1 MADQDQKIHWLKVKF
16 VCDGEIAEALADL
29 LGRFVSNGVV
39 IENVTRFNEHTQEN
53 EPTGAFEVSGY
64 LSVDEQLPE
73 KRQKLAEA
81 LWHIGQ
87 ISPLPEPQ
95 FSSII
100 DQDWM
105 EAWKQHYKPIPLGEK
120 FLILPAWE
128 STPDGENRL
137 TIRINPA
144 MAFGTGTHPT
154 TQLCLNLLEKHYQ
167 TGEPVI
173 DIGCGSGILSIAA
186 YKLGAPF
193 ILAVDVDNQA
203 VRATKENAALNA
215 VPEEVLQ
222 IGAGSVEEILLGQ
235 FSIQSAPVVLVN
247 ILASIIMRLFDQ
259 GLAEVVA
266 DGGMLLLSGILAHQE
281 DEMRQKAQ
289 ENRFQVIDKLIQK
302 DWISLAFI
310 KSAKLHQE

>member
-1 MADQDQKIHWLKVKF
+1 MADQDQKIHWIKVKF

-39 IENVTRFNEHTQEN
+39 IENVTRFNEHIQEN

-105 EAWKQHYKPIPLGEK
+105 AAWKQHYKPIPLGEK

-128 STPDGENRL
+128 STPDGEYRL
-137 TIRINPA
+137 IIRINPA
-144 MAFGTGTHPT
+144 IAFGTGTHPT
-154 TQLCLNLLEKHYQ
+154 TQLCLNLLERHYQ

-186 YKLGAPF
+186 YKLGAPKV
-193 ILAVDVDNQA
+193 LAVDVDNQS
-203 VRATKENAALNA
+203 VISTKENTALSR
-215 VPEEVLQ
+215 VPQEALE
-222 IGAGSVEEILLGQ
+222 IGHGSVGEILSGK
-235 FSIQSAPVVLVN
+235 FAIQSAPIVLVN
-247 ILASIIMRLFDQ
+247 ILASIILRLFDQ
-259 GLAEVVA
+259 GLAQVVA
-266 DGGMLLLSGILAHQE
+266 DGGLLLLSGILAHQE
-281 DEMRQKAQ
+281 DEIRQKAQ
-289 ENRFQVIDKLIQK
+289 ENDFQVIEKLIQK
-302 DWISLAFI
+302 DWISLALI